1 MKKIACAFFTL
12 FFAFVVNGQTN
23 CIERIK
29 LDKCKDT
36 VINKVKYYELLK
48 TNEYLQRNNNTLSN
62 SNYKIQERLD
72 KLKVDEFL
80 NIQDTSIFGSK
91 FLSIDEASI
100 PARSRVFYRLIKY
113 IHDLNVVLNQNGSYS
128 ELLRTARE
136 NSSRASDIIDALITT
151 VSEEVFSW
159 LSESQVEY
167 YRKLIDQS
175 NELIETL
182 K

>member
-1 MKKIACAFFTL
+1 MKKIVCVTFTL
-12 FFAFVVNGQTN
+12 LFAFVVNGQPD
-23 CIERIK
+23 CMEKIK

-36 VINKVKYYELLK
+36 VINKIYYHELLR
-48 TNEYLQRNNNTLSN
+48 TIESLQKNNNSLSS
-62 SNYKIQERLD
+62 SNYKKQERLN

-100 PARSRVFYRLIKY
+100 PARSRDFYRLIKY

-136 NSSRASDIIDALITT
+136 NSSKASEIIDTMITT
-151 VSEEVFSW
+151 ISEDVFSW
-159 LSESQVEY
+159 LSESQFEY